1 MGNQVSSI
9 LLGKKFSVS
18 QCRKQGYA
26 KDIVVH
32 SYTIYTVYYP
42 VDNGTMNMGK
52 AVEDL
57 NYILS
62 TENSPAC
69 AGLKISGWDGG
80 IRTPESRD
88 QNPLPYHLATS
99 HQ

>member
-26 KDIVVH
+26 KDIVGH

-57 NYILS
+57 NTYS
-62 TENSPAC
+62 RP
-69 AGLKISGWDGG
+69 KIAPHVRG
-80 IRTPESRD
+80 
-88 QNPLPYHLATS
+88 
-99 HQ
+99 